1 MPACGETTVAPVSA
15 ARSPSCPVR
24 ESPNPGDL
32 TAQIFRAP
40 RKLFDG
46 ERGGDA
52 MAACLCPRALRRD
65 PSMSIAAAFA
75 AVAGAFAAHS
85 IRDRSPRC
93 HRRRAVRRQGGQN
106 ERWESRNAPRDV
118 RRR

>member
-46 ERGGDA
+46 ERGGVMPSLPA
-52 MAACLCPRALRRD
+52 CVLGHCAAIRA
-65 PSMSIAAAFA
+65 
-75 AVAGAFAAHS
+75 
-85 IRDRSPRC
+85 
-93 HRRRAVRRQGGQN
+93 
-106 ERWESRNAPRDV
+106 
-118 RRR
+118 